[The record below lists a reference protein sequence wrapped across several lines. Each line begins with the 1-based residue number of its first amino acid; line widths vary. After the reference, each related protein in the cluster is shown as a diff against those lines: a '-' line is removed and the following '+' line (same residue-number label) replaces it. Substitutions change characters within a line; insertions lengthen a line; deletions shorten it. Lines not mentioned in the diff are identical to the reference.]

1 MGEKVE
7 QFYEKHYKKL
17 IIIPLLILIFSLGVL
32 VFNQVTKGEVI
43 QRDVELKGGM
53 EITIDKPGL
62 TAGEVESVLKTKYED
77 FSVRELGD
85 FSSKKSLGVT
95 IKISNAE
102 DSELRELLIS
112 KLGVEESQYNTRI
125 INAAFAESFY
135 KSLIVVLIISFILM
149 SITVTISFRTF
160 IPSVAVISAA
170 VIDILGAL
178 AIFSLMGMKLSAPS
192 ITAFLLVIGYSIDT
206 DVLLTTRMLKRRD
219 STLLKRMVG
228 AIKTGLTMSITTIVA
243 MVVAL
248 TFAVNPVLKEI
259 FMIIAIAITIDIA
272 STYLA
277 NAPLLIWYAKRKNIQ

>member
-1 MGEKVE
+1 LSNKRGVKR
-7 QFYEKHYKKL
+7 QR
-17 IIIPLLILIFSLGVL
+17 LIFL
-32 VFNQVTKGEVI
+32 V
-43 QRDVELKGGM
+43 
-53 EITIDKPGL
+53 
-62 TAGEVESVLKTKYED
+62 
-77 FSVRELGD
+77 

-135 KSLIVVLIISFILM
+135 KSLVMVLIISFILM